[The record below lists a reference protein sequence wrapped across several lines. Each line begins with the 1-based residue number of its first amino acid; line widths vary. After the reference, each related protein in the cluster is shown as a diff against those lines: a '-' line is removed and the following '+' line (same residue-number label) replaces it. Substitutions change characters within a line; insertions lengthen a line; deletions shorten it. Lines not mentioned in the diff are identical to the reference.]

1 MPAEKTS
8 PLFLAPPVDAR
19 HIRAQA
25 EGKKK
30 KGKKKVNQL
39 SLELGTTA
47 TGRCHSPP

>member
-30 KGKKKVNQL
+30 RKKKGKSVEFGVRNN
-39 SLELGTTA
+39 
-47 TGRCHSPP
+47 RYW

>member
-30 KGKKKVNQL
+30 KRKKKGKSVEFGVRNN
-39 SLELGTTA
+39 
-47 TGRCHSPP
+47 CYW